1 MLSRFFQKKPT
12 PAPAPRV
19 EPVLNT
25 AGRPVMAITEDD
37 AREIE
42 RITSVRKLAATFTP
56 YKPIKGVAAEGKP
69 LAMDAAPQ
77 MNLSTE
83 LNNMIAEG
91 VAFMGYPRLAEMAQR
106 VEYRHIATV
115 LAEEAT
121 REWIGFRSGGDGDKK
136 DRIAQLEKEFTRLG
150 VRDKFQ
156 RLSELD
162 SYFGLGQLFLDTG
175 IPSLDP
181 DLATPLLIKPETLQ
195 IGGLKDLVVVE
206 PVWVSPNEYNSTK
219 PLQAEFYKPSRWWVM
234 GSEVHT
240 TRLLRFV
247 SREPGQM
254 LLPSYNFGGL
264 PLIQLAKPY
273 VDNWVRT
280 RQSVSDLINGC
291 SIVNLKTDMAATF
304 SKAGISGLIGRIQS
318 FIRFRDNR
326 GVFLTDKD
334 TEELQILSANLAGL
348 DKLQNQALEQICVVA
363 QMPLV
368 KFSGISPSGLNASSD
383 GEIRVWYD
391 RVTAYQEAF
400 FRPNLTTVMHACML
414 NLWGEIDHDI
424 EFFFIPL
431 WQMDEAAKAAVAKT
445 NADTRAVYVEIGAAD
460 QDDVRKAL
468 ANDENSP
475 FSGVDMSGPGYPP
488 LEEEEGGGGSV
499 TGGVQT
505 LGNPAAHL
513 DDEEA

>member
-1 MLSRFFQKKPT
+1 MFFRKKP
-12 PAPAPRV
+12 PLPREPRK
-19 EPVLNT
+19 EPVLGSARKT
-25 AGRPVMAITEDD
+25 VLTITEDD
-37 AREIE
+37 AREID
-42 RITSVRKLAATFTP
+42 RVTRPRPQPRTFTP
-56 YKPIKGVAAEGKP
+56 YKPIAGVVRDGAP

-77 MNLSTE
+77 MNLSAAM
-83 LNNMIAEG
+83 NNMVAEG

-136 DRIAQLEKEFTRLG
+136 DRIAALEKEFTRLN

-162 SYFGLGQLFLDTG
+162 SYFGLGQLFIDTG
-175 IPSLDP
+175 IPSLDA
-181 DLATPLLIKPETLQ
+181 DLATPLLLTPETLQ
-195 IGGLKDLVVVE
+195 VGGLKDLVVIE

-219 PLQAEFYKPSRWWVM
+219 PLQADFYKPSRWWVM
-234 GSEVHT
+234 GSEVHS

-304 SKAGISGLIGRIQS
+304 SNSGITGLIGRIQS

-326 GVFLTDKD
+326 GVFLTDKE

-368 KFSGISPSGLNASSD
+368 KFSGISPSGLNASSE

-400 FRPNLTTVMHACML
+400 YRPNLTPVMHACML

-424 EFFFIPL
+424 EFFFVPL
-431 WQMDEAAKAAVAKT
+431 WQMDAAAKAAVAKT

-460 QDDVRKAL
+460 QDEVRKAL
-468 ANDENSP
+468 ANDEDSP

-488 LEEEEGGGGSV
+488 LEEEEGGGSV

-505 LGNPAAHL
+505 FSNPAAHL